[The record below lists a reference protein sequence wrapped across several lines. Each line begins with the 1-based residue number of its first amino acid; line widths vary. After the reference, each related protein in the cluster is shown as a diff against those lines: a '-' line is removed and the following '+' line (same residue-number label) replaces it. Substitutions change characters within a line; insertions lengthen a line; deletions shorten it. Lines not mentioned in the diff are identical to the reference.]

1 MEPGIEKS
9 IKRSELEGVQCRERD
24 PKEGGRADEALGCFT
39 LYPLFERGLFV
50 FSLRLIIHHLVIQS
64 GCKERGKTA

>member
-24 PKEGGRADEALGCFT
+24 PREGGG
-39 LYPLFERGLFV
+39 V
-50 FSLRLIIHHLVIQS
+50 
-64 GCKERGKTA
+64 